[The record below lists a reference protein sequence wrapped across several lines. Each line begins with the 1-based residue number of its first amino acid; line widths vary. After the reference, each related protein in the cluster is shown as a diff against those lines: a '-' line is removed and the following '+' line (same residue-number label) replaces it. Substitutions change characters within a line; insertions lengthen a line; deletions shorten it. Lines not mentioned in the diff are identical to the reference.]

1 MSVNKGFKNILT
13 GLSLAPL
20 LIFSMQANSQNGE
33 FRDDFIGE
41 QKRPEWKI
49 LDEDKN
55 RYAFVDN
62 EFLLLLT
69 KKPNVNYFEYQ
80 EEILADD
87 YSIIVSV
94 QDVPSE
100 PYQGFALSI
109 SQDDDNTLQLYM
121 YANASGYK
129 YVVFNK
135 KLNGENSEYET
146 DRIDRN
152 SKFNSFSLSISKK
165 GVEYTGIYSTD
176 QSGWKDVGKHVLLNF
191 TGKPGF
197 TAYNYKDAPE
207 SPVKVDYFEIT
218 PQ

>member
-1 MSVNKGFKNILT
+1 MSVNKGLKNILT
-13 GLSLAPL
+13 GLSFTSL
-20 LIFSMQANSQNGE
+20 LVCSMQADSQNGN

-49 LDEDKN
+49 FDEDKD
-55 RYAFVDN
+55 RYAFVEN
-62 EFLLLLT
+62 EYLLLLT

-109 SQDDDNTLQLYM
+109 SQDDDNSLQLYV
-121 YANASGYK
+121 YVSSIGYK
-129 YVVFNK
+129 YIHFTK
-135 KLNGENSEYET
+135 ELNGESSEYET
-146 DRIDRN
+146 DTIDRYN
-152 SKFNSFSLSISKK
+152 KVNSLSLRITKS
-165 GVEYTGIYSTD
+165 GVEYTGAYSTD
-176 QSGWKDVGKHVLLNF
+176 QSGWKDVGKHALLNF